1 MGALLLILL
10 LVLIVFGLGFVLHAL
25 WWLGVV
31 IVVLW
36 LLGVAVRAATDGR
49 RGGHW
54 RH

>member
-36 LLGVAVRAATDGR
+36 LLGVAVRAVTDGR